1 DSGSRRLHQPGLGAG
16 FGGAGAM
23 LPRSPARGS
32 ADGAEDP
39 RSERTLDKATDA
51 GVDGGHCCLAIG
63 SNLLYGRRRGV
74 FEEVIDLEGATVT
87 TSGAGVRVEPSGQA
101 GTITIQL
108 GSPDEAAS
116 WAARLQAAAAAAAS
130 APHSRQT
137 TPSQSG
143 AGGPSASSI
152 RLAQLRCRAAMAE
165 KQAEETSAEARARL
179 AAAESAASQAAA
191 AREQCAAAEHRATE
205 ALARER
211 AARLEVEAQTAELL
225 SRAARIRQLEASL
238 EARNLRIKELEA
250 ERTKP
255 AGVESAQAPIA

>member
-165 KQAEETSAEARARL
+165 KQAEETSAEDGAGQ
-179 AAAESAASQAAA
+179 SAVGV
-191 AREQCAAAEHRATE
+191 ATSSST
-205 ALARER
+205 LF
-211 AARLEVEAQTAELL
+211 VPLL
-225 SRAARIRQLEASL
+225 M
-238 EARNLRIKELEA
+238 
-250 ERTKP
+250 P
-255 AGVESAQAPIA
+255 